1 MSFPCT
7 VNYVLPYAMEFSKQR
22 SFAVLLTIIQ
32 VHFEENRSTLNIIRR
47 LTYLRIKQSSTASR
61 NLQANSR
68 EAKCRII
75 FCKYAFSYSGSR
87 FSYKCNQLQ

>member
-32 VHFEENRSTLNIIRR
+32 EMRSC
-47 LTYLRIKQSSTASR
+47 IKGFSS
-61 NLQANSR
+61 L
-68 EAKCRII
+68 
-75 FCKYAFSYSGSR
+75 
-87 FSYKCNQLQ
+87 